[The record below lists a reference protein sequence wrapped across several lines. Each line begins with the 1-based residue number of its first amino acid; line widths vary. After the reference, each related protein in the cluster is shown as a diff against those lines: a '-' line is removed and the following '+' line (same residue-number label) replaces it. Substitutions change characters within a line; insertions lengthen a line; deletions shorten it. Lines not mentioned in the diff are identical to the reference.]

1 MAETKGTEVA
11 KSREVVGLF
20 ADQKQ
25 FTNAVEA
32 LREAGFAR
40 TDLSVLASHES
51 LETAEAA
58 VEHDAKDT
66 LVDALRAMVGEIKFA
81 GPLGVAG
88 IAILFGGPVGA
99 LIGGVIAAGLG
110 GLAIREVLSE
120 ALAHPHHEHFERAIE
135 AGGIIL
141 WVRVADQAAETRA
154 RSLLAANGATNVHTH
169 ERELS
174 TTNR

>member
-110 GLAIREVLSE
+110 GLAIRQVLSE